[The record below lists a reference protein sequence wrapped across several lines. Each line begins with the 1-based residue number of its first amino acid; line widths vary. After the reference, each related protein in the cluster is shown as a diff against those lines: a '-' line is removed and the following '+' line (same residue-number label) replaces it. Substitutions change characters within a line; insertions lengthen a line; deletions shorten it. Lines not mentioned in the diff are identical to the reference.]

1 MQIDWLTVAAQIVNF
16 LILVYLLKRF
26 LYKPVTEAM
35 ARREQRIADRLNES
49 REREEQAEHERE
61 RLHQRLEDLEQRRDR
76 IMQQAKDEAEE
87 ERRRLMDE
95 AREQSDA
102 ARQRWQQQAEEEK
115 ERFLDELRDRTVDGF
130 ETLARKAL
138 ADLAEAELEA
148 QMVRAFVARLQQIDG
163 DSRRALAEG
172 AADDGDDLIVITS
185 FELDDGGRE
194 SLTDAIQQQLGGD
207 VGISYQQ
214 SSDLLCGVELRAG
227 GRRLGWT
234 LADYLDRLEAGI
246 EDVLGGAT
254 SGAPSSA
261 G

>member
-26 LYKPVTEAM
+26 LYKPVTDAM

-76 IMQQAKDEAEE
+76 IIQQARDEAEE

-102 ARQRWQQQAEEEK
+102 ARQRWQRQAEEEK
-115 ERFLDELRDRTVDGF
+115 ERFLDDLRDRTVDGF

-138 ADLAEAELEA
+138 ADLAEAGLEA
-148 QMVRAFVARLQQIDG
+148 QMVRAFIARLRDMND
-163 DSRRALAEG
+163 DSHRALAEAG
-172 AADDGDDLIVITS
+172 GDLILTTS
-185 FELDDGGRE
+185 FELDDDTRE
-194 SLTDAIQQQLGGD
+194 TLQDAIQGQLGDD
-207 VGISYQQ
+207 VAISYQR
-214 SSDLLCGVELRAG
+214 SADLLCGVELRAG
-227 GRRLGWT
+227 GQRLGWT
-234 LADYLDRLEAGI
+234 LADYLDRLEASIG
-246 EDVLGGAT
+246 EVLGGAK
-254 SGAPSSA
+254 SSEPSTA

>member
-26 LYKPVTEAM
+26 LYKPVTDAM
-35 ARREQRIADRLNES
+35 ARREERVAARLNEGE
-49 REREEQAEHERE
+49 EREEQAVHERE
-61 RLHQRLEDLEQRRDR
+61 RLHQRLAELEQRRDR
-76 IMQQAKDEAEE
+76 IMQQARDEAEE

-102 ARQRWQQQAEEEK
+102 ARKRWQQQAEDEK
-115 ERFLDELRDRTVDGF
+115 GRFLDDLRHRTLEGF

-138 ADLAEAELEA
+138 ADLAEAQLEA
-148 QMVRAFVARLQQIDG
+148 QMVRAFVARLREIDE
-163 DSRRALAEG
+163 DSRRALAKG
-172 AADDGDDLIVITS
+172 AAADGDDLIVTTS
-185 FELDDGGRE
+185 FELDDSGRE
-194 SLTDAIQQQLGGD
+194 SLTDAIQQQLGSD
-207 VGISYQQ
+207 MGISYQQ
-214 SSDLLCGVELRAG
+214 SPDLLCGVELRAG

-246 EDVLGGAT
+246 EDILGSAT
-254 SGAPSSA
+254 SGAPTSA

>member
-26 LYKPVTEAM
+26 LYKPVTDAM
-35 ARREQRIADRLNES
+35 ARREERVAARLNES
-49 REREEQAEHERE
+49 EEREEQAEHERE
-61 RLHQRLEDLEQRRDR
+61 RLHQRLEELEQRRDR
-76 IMQQAKDEAEE
+76 IMQQARDEAEE

-102 ARQRWQQQAEEEK
+102 ARKRWQQQAEDEK
-115 ERFLDELRDRTVDGF
+115 GRFLDDLRHRTLEGF

-138 ADLAEAELEA
+138 ADLAEAQLEA
-148 QMVRAFVARLQQIDG
+148 QMVRAFVARLREIDE

-172 AADDGDDLIVITS
+172 AAADGDDLIVTTS
-185 FELDDGGRE
+185 FELDDSGRE
-194 SLTDAIQQQLGGD
+194 SLTDAIQQQLGSD
-207 VGISYQQ
+207 MGISYQQ
-214 SSDLLCGVELRAG
+214 SPDLLCGVELRAG

-246 EDVLGGAT
+246 EDILGSAT
-254 SGAPSSA
+254 SGAPTSA